1 MFSKKEE
8 FLLCICRFAAGS
20 EETRDKRVVGE
31 DCTVIVYKCLKSF
44 NDDFLVHGGLHH
56 GSVLSPSLF
65 MIVLKT
71 LIKEIRSGW
80 PEELL
85 YADDVGLVG
94 GTLESKD
101 WGINVRKTK
110 ILISGENVAKLT
122 GEGKFPCD
130 VCNNSA
136 VSNCQFCRY

>member
-1 MFSKKEE
+1 M
-8 FLLCICRFAAGS
+8 
-20 EETRDKRVVGE
+20 VVE

-44 NDDFLVHGGLHH
+44 NDDFLVHAGLHQ

-65 MIVLKT
+65 MIVLKA

-85 YADDVGLVG
+85 YADDGGLVG

-101 WGINVRKTK
+101 WGINVRKIK
-110 ILISGENVAKLT
+110 ILISGENAAKLT
-122 GEGKFPCD
+122 GEGKFPCAI
-130 VCNNSA
+130 CNNSV
-136 VSNCQFCRY
+136 VSNFILCQFCRC